1 MFTSDKNRKGRKGNA
16 RKGARSPEVYGVFET
31 ISYGSVRMQENAK
44 NKSMYMVNGFVA
56 DVIVF

>member
-1 MFTSDKNRKGRKGNA
+1 MHAKGHG
-16 RKGARSPEVYGVFET
+16 GPEVFGVFET